1 MNLPNKLTVM
11 RIILIPIIIIIE
23 VLELQFHLTFLTTTL
38 GSSAIS
44 IGNIIMLVIFCA
56 GSFTDYLDGHIA
68 RKRHLVTDFGKFL
81 DPLADKLL
89 VISTMIYL
97 LELGRL
103 GGWAVII
110 IVSRELAVTGLRLIA
125 SNKGTVIAASM
136 WGKSKT
142 VSQMVMVI
150 VLLVASWPLSML
162 NVNNIANITGLILT
176 IVAVSLTVISGV
188 DYFIKNK
195 EVLKD
200 K

>member
-1 MNLPNKLTVM
+1 M